1 METRYGELGQWQLHW
16 LNPVEKEVRTLTLKA
31 RMPVLQ
37 GWDAQGLHWQDLPL
51 PDEAALQGEASAVHK
66 PQSEPA
72 AARQRV
78 VAQTWQRA
86 AVEPLR
92 QGMNGL
98 WLRIQDLRYAEAL
111 LGQDDCPWK
120 G

>member
-1 METRYGELGQWQLHW
+1 
-16 LNPVEKEVRTLTLKA
+16 VEKEVRTLTLKA

-51 PDEAALQGEASAVHK
+51 PDDERCRARPTRFTSPVRAGSGASAGGGADL
-66 PQSEPA
+66 A
-72 AARQRV
+72 ACCR
-78 VAQTWQRA
+78 RA
-86 AVEPLR
+86 LR

-120 G
+120 S

>member
-1 METRYGELGQWQLHW
+1 
-16 LNPVEKEVRTLTLKA
+16 
-31 RMPVLQ
+31 
-37 GWDAQGLHWQDLPL
+37 
-51 PDEAALQGEASAVHK
+51 
-66 PQSEPA
+66 
-72 AARQRV
+72 V

-120 G
+120 S